1 MSAIK
6 LQKGTEEFEMFR
18 DYWKML
24 EENWGVEDSEAYW
37 NKVIE
42 DTDAFYRKYETE
54 FSKELALALIN
65 ELERRT
71 KNAEKMHGDHSKR

>member
-1 MSAIK
+1 MGTVK

-54 FSKELALALIN
+54 FSKELVLALIN
-65 ELERRT
+65 ELER
-71 KNAEKMHGDHSKR
+71 KAKDEKKL

>member
-65 ELERRT
+65 ELERKA
-71 KNAEKMHGDHSKR
+71 KNEKKL

>member
-65 ELERRT
+65 ELER
-71 KNAEKMHGDHSKR
+71 KEKDEKKL

>member
-1 MSAIK
+1 
-6 LQKGTEEFEMFR
+6 MFR

-54 FSKELALALIN
+54 FSKELALPLIN
-65 ELERRT
+65 ELER
-71 KNAEKMHGDHSKR
+71 KAKDEKKL

>member
-24 EENWGVEDSEAYW
+24 EENWGVEDTEIYW

-42 DTDAFYRKYETE
+42 DTKAFYGRYQTE
-54 FSKELALALIN
+54 FSKELALTLIN
-65 ELERRT
+65 ELERRA
-71 KNAEKMHGDHSKR
+71 KSAKKVHGDHSKR

>member
-18 DYWKML
+18 DYWKIL
-24 EENWGVEDSEAYW
+24 EENWGFEDSEAYW

-54 FSKELALALIN
+54 FSKELVLALIN
-65 ELERRT
+65 ELER
-71 KNAEKMHGDHSKR
+71 KAKDEKKL

>member
-54 FSKELALALIN
+54 FSKELAIALIN
-65 ELERRT
+65 ELERRA
-71 KNAEKMHGDHSKR
+71 KHEKKLQGCN

>member
-65 ELERRT
+65 ELER
-71 KNAEKMHGDHSKR
+71 KAKDEKRL

>member
-18 DYWKML
+18 DYWKIL
-24 EENWGVEDSEAYW
+24 EENWGFEDSEAYW

-42 DTDAFYRKYETE
+42 DTNAFYRKYETE

-65 ELERRT
+65 ELER
-71 KNAEKMHGDHSKR
+71 KAKDEKKL

>member
-18 DYWKML
+18 DYWKIL
-24 EENWGVEDSEAYW
+24 EENWGFEDSEAYW

-65 ELERRT
+65 ELER
-71 KNAEKMHGDHSKR
+71 KAKDENKL

>member
-1 MSAIK
+1 MSKIELK
-6 LQKGTEEFEMFR
+6 KGTEEFEMFR

-24 EENWGVEDSEAYW
+24 EENWSVEDTEIYW

-42 DTDAFYRKYETE
+42 DTKAFYGRYKTE

-65 ELERRT
+65 ELERKA
-71 KNAEKMHGDHSKR
+71 KNEKKLQGCS

>member
-54 FSKELALALIN
+54 FSKELALALLN
-65 ELERRT
+65 EPER
-71 KNAEKMHGDHSKR
+71 KAKDEQKL

>member
-1 MSAIK
+1 
-6 LQKGTEEFEMFR
+6 
-18 DYWKML
+18 ML

-54 FSKELALALIN
+54 FSKELVLALIN
-65 ELERRT
+65 ELER
-71 KNAEKMHGDHSKR
+71 KAKDEKKL

>member
-54 FSKELALALIN
+54 FSKALALALIN
-65 ELERRT
+65 ELER
-71 KNAEKMHGDHSKR
+71 KEKDEKKL

>member
-65 ELERRT
+65 ELER
-71 KNAEKMHGDHSKR
+71 KAKDEKKL

>member
-42 DTDAFYRKYETE
+42 DTDAFYGKYETE

-65 ELERRT
+65 ELERKT
-71 KNAEKMHGDHSKR
+71 KDEKKL

>member
-1 MSAIK
+1 MGTVK

-24 EENWGVEDSEAYW
+24 EENWGVEDSEVYW

-42 DTDAFYRKYETE
+42 DTDAFYRKYKTE
-54 FSKELALALIN
+54 FSKELALALIT
-65 ELERRT
+65 ELERRA
-71 KNAEKMHGDHSKR
+71 KNEKTLQSYNRKG

>member
-54 FSKELALALIN
+54 FSKELAQALIN
-65 ELERRT
+65 ELER
-71 KNAEKMHGDHSKR
+71 KAKDEKKL

>member
-42 DTDAFYRKYETE
+42 DTDAFYRKYDTE

-65 ELERRT
+65 ELER
-71 KNAEKMHGDHSKR
+71 KEKDEKKL

>member
-42 DTDAFYRKYETE
+42 DTKAFYGRYKTE
-54 FSKELALALIN
+54 FSKELALTLIN
-65 ELERRT
+65 ELER
-71 KNAEKMHGDHSKR
+71 KAKDEKKL

>member
-24 EENWGVEDSEAYW
+24 EENWGVEDSDAYW
-37 NKVIE
+37 DKVIG
-42 DTDAFYRKYETE
+42 DTDAFYRKYGTE

-65 ELERRT
+65 ELERKAR
-71 KNAEKMHGDHSKR
+71 NE

>member
-1 MSAIK
+1 
-6 LQKGTEEFEMFR
+6 
-18 DYWKML
+18 ML
-24 EENWGVEDSEAYW
+24 EENCGVEDSEAYW

-65 ELERRT
+65 ELER
-71 KNAEKMHGDHSKR
+71 KAKDEKKL

>member
-1 MSAIK
+1 MSEIK

-65 ELERRT
+65 ELER
-71 KNAEKMHGDHSKR
+71 KAKDEKKL

>member
-24 EENWGVEDSEAYW
+24 EENWGVEDSEVYW

-54 FSKELALALIN
+54 FSKELALVLIN
-65 ELERRT
+65 ELER
-71 KNAEKMHGDHSKR
+71 KAKHEKKLQSSS

>member
-24 EENWGVEDSEAYW
+24 EENWGVEDSEVYW

-65 ELERRT
+65 ELER
-71 KNAEKMHGDHSKR
+71 KAKDEKKL

>member
-65 ELERRT
+65 ELER
-71 KNAEKMHGDHSKR
+71 KAKDENKL

>member
-42 DTDAFYRKYETE
+42 DTNAFYRKYETE

-65 ELERRT
+65 ELER
-71 KNAEKMHGDHSKR
+71 KAKDEKKL

>member
-24 EENWGVEDSEAYW
+24 EENLGVEDSEAYW

-65 ELERRT
+65 ELER
-71 KNAEKMHGDHSKR
+71 KAKDEKKL

>member
-24 EENWGVEDSEAYW
+24 EENWGVEDSEPYW
-37 NKVIE
+37 NKVIG
-42 DTDAFYRKYETE
+42 DADAFYRK
-54 FSKELALALIN
+54 
-65 ELERRT
+65 
-71 KNAEKMHGDHSKR
+71 